1 MGNPIDK
8 GKKIRNR
15 KSYKDMRDTIL
26 WLEQNPP
33 ITDILA
39 RIFDSKVQG
48 YGTRV
53 MDARESLDFITKE
66 YKDAK
71 RQTQGTAG

>member
-8 GKKIRNR
+8 DKKIRNR

-53 MDARESLDFITKE
+53 MDARESLVLITKE
-66 YKDAK
+66 YNDGK
-71 RQTQGTAG
+71 